1 MGLLSSLAGSILR
14 GGLLKQLGKGAIKGL
29 KGSAGKLVK
38 GIKRQGVNIVR
49 KGKKTVAQV
58 KELPSAI
65 SRGKQLSGA
74 FKNMPLKDRIVNVS
88 RVINNQLEK
97 AGKSALSKDSA
108 ERLAK
113 SLGQVVKK
121 AKVNKTLNTLLRNA
135 RKNETW
141 GSWLGRNANKLGSNS
156 KNLIQRVAREAGENI
171 AVERGLG
178 LGAKVALGVGGTAVS
193 GAVSGAVIANQKK

>member
-1 MGLLSSLAGSILR
+1 MGLFSSIGGSILR
-14 GGLLKQLGKGAIKGL
+14 GGLMKSLGKGIIKGL
-29 KGSAGKLVK
+29 KGSGKKIVK

-49 KGKKTVAQV
+49 KGKKTTAQI

-74 FKNMPLKDRIVNVS
+74 FKNMPLKDRITNVA

-97 AGKSALSKDSA
+97 AGKSALSLDSA
-108 ERLAK
+108 ERLSK

-121 AKVNKTLNTLLRNA
+121 AKVNKALNTLLKNA

-141 GSWLGRNANKLGSNS
+141 GSWLSRNASKLGGES
-156 KNLIQRVAREAGENI
+156 KALIERVAREGAENL
-171 AVERGLG
+171 AVDKGLG
-178 LGAKVALGVGGTAVS
+178 LGAKLALGLGGTAVS
-193 GAVSGAVIANQKK
+193 GAVSGAVIASQKK

>member
-1 MGLLSSLAGSILR
+1 MGLFSSLAGSILR
-14 GGLLKQLGKGAIKGL
+14 GGILKNLGKGAIKGL

-38 GIKRQGVNIVR
+38 GVKRQGVNIVR
-49 KGKKTVAQV
+49 KGKKAIAQV

-74 FKNMPLKDRIVNVS
+74 FKNMPLKTRISNVAK
-88 RVINNQLEK
+88 VINNQLEK
-97 AGKSALSKDSA
+97 AGKSALSKDA
-108 ERLAK
+108 GERLAK

-135 RKNETW
+135 RKNESW
-141 GSWLGRNANKLGSNS
+141 RGWLGRNASKLGGDS
-156 KNLIQRVAREAGENI
+156 KALIQRVAREAGENI
-171 AVERGLG
+171 AVDRGLG

-193 GAVSGAVIANQKK
+193 GAVSGAVIASQKK